1 VVIALAKRAAVVAE
15 VVAGADVGTLF
26 SRAPLRLSARKHWIA
41 FTLRP
46 RGALVLD
53 AGAVAAVR
61 RNRSLL
67 AVGVMG
73 VRGQFDAGDSVSLV
87 DGTGLEVGRG
97 LTRLSAQAAAAACG
111 SEGEVV
117 NRSDL
122 VVLPDDPWAD

>member
-1 VVIALAKRAAVVAE
+1 
-15 VVAGADVGTLF
+15 
-26 SRAPLRLSARKHWIA
+26 
-41 FTLRP
+41 
-46 RGALVLD
+46 
-53 AGAVAAVR
+53 
-61 RNRSLL
+61 
-67 AVGVMG
+67 MG